1 MTGQIPLPAPFFC
14 VFATLR
20 LSYRPN
26 FYSHSMNA
34 IKETNF
40 SFPGQTGFYRGKVR
54 DVYYFGAS
62 MAMVATDRISAFD
75 VILPRAIPDKG
86 RVLNQIA
93 AFNLAATKSI
103 VPNWVISTPDPN
115 VTVGLRCQPFPVE
128 MVVRGY
134 LAGHAW
140 REYRSGKRTLCG
152 VPLPDGLKENDPLP
166 QPIITPTTK
175 AVEGHDEDISRD
187 EILSRKIVS
196 EGDYSQMED
205 FTLKLFQKGT
215 ELADQQEL
223 ILVDTK
229 YEFGKYNNTIY
240 LIDEVH
246 TPDSSRYFYAD
257 GYEARQRAGEA
268 QKQLSK
274 EFVRQWLIE
283 NGFQGK
289 DGQKVPEMTDEIV
302 NSISSRYKELYQQ
315 VRGEPLP
322 PIDYAG
328 ILSRIERNVTNS
340 IKSVNLEA

>member
-1 MTGQIPLPAPFFC
+1 ME
-14 VFATLR
+14 
-20 LSYRPN
+20 
-26 FYSHSMNA
+26 A

-40 SFPGQTGFYRGKVR
+40 NFPGQTGFYRGKVR
-54 DVYYFGAS
+54 DVYYFGDL

-93 AFNLAATKSI
+93 AFNLKATKDL
-103 VPNWVISTPDPN
+103 VPNWVLATPDQN
-115 VTVGLRCQPFPVE
+115 VTVGFKCDPFAVE

-140 REYRSGKRTLCG
+140 REYKAGKRLLCG
-152 VPLPDGLKENDPLP
+152 VPLPEGLKENDKLP
-166 QPIITPTTK
+166 SPIITPTTK
-175 AVEGHDEDISRD
+175 AHVGHDEDISRD
-187 EILSRKIVS
+187 EILRRGIVR
-196 EGDYSQMED
+196 EEDYTALEQY
-205 FTLKLFQKGT
+205 TLSLFQKGS
-215 ELADQQEL
+215 ELAAQRDL

-229 YEFGKYNNTIY
+229 YEFGKHDGKIY

-257 GYEARQRAGEA
+257 GYEKRQSKGEA

-289 DGQKVPEMTDEIV
+289 EGQQIPNMTDDIV
-302 NSISSRYKELYQQ
+302 ASISARYKELYQQ
-315 VRGEPLP
+315 VRGETLP
-322 PIDYAG
+322 SIDY
-328 ILSRIERNVTNS
+328 SRMNQRIEQSILNS
-340 IKSVNLEA
+340 INSFNLETKKI